1 MIKNKKHELQ
11 GVTPNVGKS
20 AWSPIVGR
28 LLIVMLLGVLGGLV
42 LVIKAPPSSPKT
54 PEDFVP
60 LPYNLPG
67 KYEGTPVALYIGNT
81 HFSLAV
87 DYLDVLTPHVGQ
99 AFMLRAAWPS
109 MRSLDEEVTVNSEI
123 NIVGQLGGGYHLGGS
138 ILLDFQPLHSPDRF
152 SDNYSTYVMG
162 VGQMKQFE
170 IERLDELG
178 LYMQH
183 RGGQILYWAI
193 DEKVTTPY
201 QHVPYA
207 FICSVGGDAVA
218 GKKKEPKPGDTCTA
232 SFKVN
237 QDFYVTIHFGHNPRH
252 LKDWRTMYFKVLE
265 FIKSIEIAQK

>member
-1 MIKNKKHELQ
+1 MKIKL
-11 GVTPNVGKS
+11 
-20 AWSPIVGR
+20 R
-28 LLIVMLLGVLGGLV
+28 LVGLV
-42 LVIKAPPSSPKT
+42 LLCLSGIAMLARVINSSPSVPNA
-54 PEDFVP
+54 PENYVV

-67 KYEGTPVALYIGNT
+67 KYEGTPVPLHIGNT

-109 MRSLDEEVTVNSEI
+109 MRSLDEEVTVNPNI
-123 NIVGQLGGGYHLGGS
+123 KIVGQLGGGYHLGGS
-138 ILLDFQPLHSPDRF
+138 IMLDFQPLHSPDRF

-170 IERLDELG
+170 IERVDELG
-178 LYMQH
+178 LYRQH
-183 RGGQILYWAI
+183 RGGEVLYWAI
-193 DEKVTTPY
+193 DEKVATPY

-207 FICSVGGDAVA
+207 FTCTVRGESVS
-218 GKKKEPKPGDTCTA
+218 GKKREPKPGDSCTA

-237 QDFYVTIHFGHNPRH
+237 QVFYVTIHFGHNPHH

-265 FIKSIEIAQK
+265 FIKLIEVNAKNESS